1 MKKKASKDGLSR
13 RDFIKTTA
21 LGMGAAAALGGLA
34 AGDARATEK
43 PETWDREADVVIL
56 GTGMAGLSAAIT
68 AHDAG
73 AKVLILEKVTKE
85 FEGGN
90 SKVAGNM
97 WWTPTN
103 VPQGIEY
110 ISAMSYGLTDQESIK
125 ALADELYKNNDWLA
139 GLGVSA
145 QADQHIQSRIPRA
158 ARLDRGQ
165 NVGEQRRDRGRR
177 PLRPYKKTGGKPRHR
192 GVYETPAR
200 EPVQNGKV
208 VVGVVA
214 DRAGKSINVRAGEGV
229 ILACGG
235 FEFDFA
241 MQRQYLPAWPIYSI
255 GSTANTGDG
264 VRMAQEAGA
273 ALWHMNNAL
282 AGVGAIEIDDPR
294 LGRMPIPIYLQSN
307 GHILVDKAGKRF
319 INEKRPARHGFGQKE
334 YLFFFDAIHGQDFPR
349 IPCYAIFDAAML
361 RAPLVP
367 SGWKFG
373 WFSWYA
379 NHTWSKDNSAEIEKG
394 WILAAPTVAE
404 LAGKLKMKPETLQ
417 ATMDTY
423 NSYCDAKK
431 DPEFDRPAKT
441 LVRLDK
447 PLFAAVR
454 LFPMMYNTQ
463 GGPKR
468 NSKCEVVDPFDRPIP
483 RLYSAGELGS
493 FWGWIYN
500 GGGNLTECMATGR
513 VAGRNV
519 AAGKPWK

>member
-1 MKKKASKDGLSR
+1 M
-13 RDFIKTTA
+13 
-21 LGMGAAAALGGLA
+21 
-34 AGDARATEK
+34 
-43 PETWDREADVVIL
+43 IL

-139 GLGVSA
+139 GLGVVPKQINIFNPEYPELPGSTA
-145 QADQHIQSRIPRA
+145 VKTWANN
-158 ARLDRGQ
+158 G
-165 NVGEQRRDRGRR
+165 V
-177 PLRPYKKTGGKPRHR
+177 TGGGALYDPIRKQVESR
-192 GVYETPAR
+192 GIEVLYETPAR
-200 EPVQNGKV
+200 SLYRTARWS
-208 VVGVVA
+208 GVVA
-214 DRAGKSINVRAGEGV
+214 DRAGKSINVRAGKGV

-235 FEFDFA
+235 FEFVIVRCSA
-241 MQRQYLPAWPIYSI
+241 RPARRAHLLHRVHGEHRRRGP
-255 GSTANTGDG
+255 DG
-264 VRMAQEAGA
+264 VKMPERPVAHEQRPCGRGG
-273 ALWHMNNAL
+273 HRTR
-282 AGVGAIEIDDPR
+282 PSR
-294 LGRMPIPIYLQSN
+294 LGRMPIPVYLQSN

-447 PLFAAVR
+447 SLFAAVR

-483 RLYSAGELGS
+483 RLYSAGELV
-493 FWGWIYN
+493 FWGWMYN